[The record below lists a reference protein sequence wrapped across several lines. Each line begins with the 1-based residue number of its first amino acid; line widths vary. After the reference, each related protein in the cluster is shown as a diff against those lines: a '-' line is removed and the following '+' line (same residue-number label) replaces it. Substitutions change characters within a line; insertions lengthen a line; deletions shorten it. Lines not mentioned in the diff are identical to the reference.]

1 MGGTILAAMS
11 RAVELMLGLMLL
23 AIGLLVLASEPLGN
37 WFSGLGISEELLA
50 WWPAIVVILSA
61 FFLLPAA
68 LPGPNRRLRAG
79 MVIPGAFLAGVGGA
93 LLYTSLN
100 DRWDAWSYLWT
111 VIPFSIGIGLY
122 AAGWIADLPAFKWIG
137 SGMAV
142 GAAIAYLAF
151 ATAFGGETF
160 RLIGS
165 RGHHRAG
172 AGAGRGRAGRSAE
185 PQGDRLAL
193 VRRGRG
199 LAAPPPSPRLRAR
212 QQLLPVAVETMN
224 SR

>member
-1 MGGTILAAMS
+1 MS
-11 RAVELMLGLMLL
+11 RTVELLLGLMLL
-23 AIGLLVLASEPLGN
+23 LIGVLVLASEPLGN
-37 WFSGLGISEELLA
+37 WFTGLGISPELLA
-50 WWPAIVVILSA
+50 WWPAIVVVLSG
-61 FFLLPAA
+61 FFLVPAS

-93 LLYTSLN
+93 LLYTSIN
-100 DRWDAWSYLWT
+100 DRWPAWSYLWT

-160 RLIGS
+160 RLVGAIGIIVL
-165 RGHHRAG
+165 G
-172 AGAGRGRAGRSAE
+172 
-185 PQGDRLAL
+185 LAL
-193 VRRGRG
+193 VAGG
-199 LAAPPPSPRLRAR
+199 VAQRL
-212 QQLLPVAVETMN
+212 
-224 SR
+224 SRKGSG

>member
-1 MGGTILAAMS
+1 MAGTILAAMS
-11 RAVELMLGLMLL
+11 RAVELLLGLMLL
-23 AIGLLVLASEPLGN
+23 VIGLLVLASEPLGN

-50 WWPAIVVILSA
+50 WWPAIVIVLSA
-61 FFLLPAA
+61 FFLVPAA
-68 LPGPNRRLRAG
+68 LPGSNRRLRAG
-79 MVIPGAFLAGVGGA
+79 MVIPGTFLAGVGAA

-100 DRWDAWSYLWT
+100 DRWPAWSYLWT

-165 RGHHRAG
+165 LAIIVLG
-172 AGAGRGRAGRSAE
+172 
-185 PQGDRLAL
+185 LAL
-193 VRRGRG
+193 VAGG
-199 LAAPPPSPRLRAR
+199 LADRL
-212 QQLLPVAVETMN
+212 
-224 SR
+224 SRKGSG

>member
-1 MGGTILAAMS
+1 MTGTILAAMS
-11 RAVELMLGLMLL
+11 RAVELILGLMLL
-23 AIGLLVLASEPLGN
+23 VIGLLVLASKPIGD
-37 WFSGLGISEELLA
+37 WFAGLGISQELLA
-50 WWPAIVVILSA
+50 WWPAIAVILSG
-61 FFLLPAA
+61 FFLVPAA

-100 DRWDAWSYLWT
+100 DRWAAWSYLWT
-111 VIPFSIGIGLY
+111 VVPASIGIGLY

-160 RLIGS
+160 RVVGSIGIIVL
-165 RGHHRAG
+165 G
-172 AGAGRGRAGRSAE
+172 
-185 PQGDRLAL
+185 LAL
-193 VRRGRG
+193 VAGG
-199 LAAPPPSPRLRAR
+199 LAERL
-212 QQLLPVAVETMN
+212 
-224 SR
+224 SRKGTG